1 MGKLVWHDL
10 SRNISLTASLYAVWA
25 GLWGIFFR
33 KFFWDFI
40 GGILR
45 APGGLQPSPKVAV
58 FITVIVKFPVLQAIT
73 MALGLIMV
81 TLEYPAPVLKGTA
94 IHRSFGLRV
103 VLLTIQASVAVF
115 FYQGTNAALWSL
127 IAAMFYIRALTLG
140 ETMEGTTKNTS
151 CQSGQG

>member
-1 MGKLVWHDL
+1 MGKLIWHDL
-10 SRNISLTASLYAVWA
+10 SRNISLTASIYAVWA

-58 FITVIVKFPVLQAIT
+58 FITVIVKFPILQIVTMVL
-73 MALGLIMV
+73 GSIMIA
-81 TLEYPAPVLKGTA
+81 LEYPVPALKRTA
-94 IHRSFGLRV
+94 FHRSFSLRV
-103 VLLTIQASVAVF
+103 VLLTMQASIAVL

-127 IAAMFYIRALTLG
+127 IAAILYIRALALG
-140 ETMEGTTKNTS
+140 RMYAG
-151 CQSGQG
+151 GQQK